1 MGLNDDV
8 MEDVDTSDVPIDQ
21 ASNIEDPLVTPPLQN
36 PEIPDVKDT
45 MIVTPMADSIETEK
59 GEPPVKL
66 DPSEI
71 FDTVIPGELPSLK
84 EKFVFIQNEN
94 TSLEDLNSNLK
105 FIKQK
110 GVNKNVVLSI
120 ETIQNGFLDSMGKTI
135 NYFTDDPTKTLLHQ
149 TTQMLIN
156 KISEREENVKEE
168 ITSFLDNLMNCL
180 LGFGTV
186 FQSGV
191 ESELWINSKRI
202 MEEYPTLISSFE
214 NRQPAFLFK
223 NNQTVTDLFQSP
235 LNDIVIEEFTDN
247 QNIIVYFNELQKLY
261 KANSKLRLFSACDV
275 NKLFKEDLYRSSEL
289 SDVHLSVESILNN
302 TFCKIKD
309 YLELVCKQIDEART
323 NLEEIR
329 VKSKTNISEDKS
341 RINYI
346 VENEGEINKVFSL
359 IKNEGTFLKSL
370 VDYTNAFY
378 KFITT
383 VRNT

>member
-8 MEDVDTSDVPIDQ
+8 MESSDTGEIPIDQ
-21 ASNIEDPLVTPPLQN
+21 TSSIEDPLVTPPLQN

-45 MIVTPMADSIETEK
+45 MIVTPMSDSVEVEK
-59 GEPPVKL
+59 GTSPVKL

-94 TSLEDLNSNLK
+94 SALEDLSYNLNM
-105 FIKQK
+105 IKQK

-120 ETIQNGFLDSMGKTI
+120 ESIQNGFMDSMGKTI

-156 KISEREENVKEE
+156 KISERQENVKEE
-168 ITSFLDNLMNCL
+168 ITKFLDDLMNCL

-186 FQSGV
+186 FQSGI
-191 ESELWINSKRI
+191 ESDLWINSRRI
-202 MEEYPTLISSFE
+202 LEEYPTLISSFE

-223 NNQTVTDLFQSP
+223 NNQTVSQLFQSP
-235 LNDIVIEEFTDN
+235 LNDIVIEEYTDN
-247 QNIIVYFNELQKLY
+247 QNIIVYFNTMQSIY
-261 KANSKLRLFSACDV
+261 KSNAKLRLFAVCEI
-275 NKLFKEDLYRSSEL
+275 NKFFKEDLHRTSDL
-289 SDVHLSVESILNN
+289 ADVHLSIESVINN
-302 TFCKIKD
+302 TFTKIKE
-309 YLELVCKQIDEART
+309 YLELMSKYIDD
-323 NLEEIR
+323 IR
-329 VKSKTNISEDKS
+329 VTLEDIRTKSKTNICEDKS

-346 VENEGEINKVFSL
+346 VENENEINKVFSL
-359 IKNEGTFLKSL
+359 IKNEGTFLKTL
-370 VDYTNAFY
+370 VAYTDAFY
-378 KFITT
+378 KFMTA